1 MKALEKYSIRI
12 DDRKKNNQNLIN
24 KTRQKSEEDEGFVQ
38 YTNLYL
44 FGTFK
49 MLSMHWSYQ
58 SIEFKIVGKHSL
70 KSFLRCQEKLKLSFI
85 VIIVKFLEL
94 SYYNPVQPLM

>member
-24 KTRQKSEEDEGFVQ
+24 KTRQKSEEDEGFVR

-49 MLSMHWSYQ
+49 MLSMH
-58 SIEFKIVGKHSL
+58 
-70 KSFLRCQEKLKLSFI
+70 
-85 VIIVKFLEL
+85 
-94 SYYNPVQPLM
+94 